1 MSKDLAVRIKE
12 LRTQKGYT
20 QKELAALLGVGQ
32 TTIANYENGIRIPDT
47 EKMNKIADLF
57 QVSFDYLLGR
67 TENRQVSNKKLKS
80 NNFSVNSLDDSYKM
94 FTELLIKGNKDEAR
108 RLVLELYEQHV
119 EIEDIYIKELGRA
132 LKEVGLLWEKG
143 IVDVWKEHYISEI
156 TLDIMKELKFMEKKE
171 DTGGHTIV
179 ALTPGAELHNIGLR
193 MITDILELKGYN
205 VIYLGSNVP
214 VQNLLEAIKIEKPEL
229 IIISVTIGCHID
241 SAKYMIEAIKNCFW
255 QNPPK
260 VIIGGYAFEN
270 NKKVLETTGADYY
283 GLDANDIIKILD

>member
-1 MSKDLAVRIKE
+1 MSKNLAVRIKE

-67 TENRQVSNKKLKS
+67 TENKQVSNKKLKS
-80 NNFSVNSLDDSYKM
+80 NNFSANSLDDSYKI

-108 RLVLELYEQHV
+108 RLVLELYEQHI
-119 EIEDIYIKELGRA
+119 EIEDIYVKVLGRA

-171 DTGGHTIV
+171 DIGGHTII

-205 VIYLGSNVP
+205 VIYLGVNVP
-214 VQNLLEAIKIEKPEL
+214 VQSLLEAIKIEKPEL

-241 SAKYMIEAIKNCFW
+241 SAKNMIEAIKNCFW
-255 QNPPK
+255 KNPPK
-260 VIIGGYAFEN
+260 IIIGGFAFEN
-270 NKKVLETTGADYY
+270 YKKVLEVTNADYY
-283 GLDANDIIKILD
+283 GLDANDIIKIL

>member
-12 LRTQKGYT
+12 LRTKKGYT

-67 TENRQVSNKKLKS
+67 TENKQVLNKKFKS
-80 NNFSVNSLDDSYKM
+80 YDFSMNSLDEIYKLFIDM
-94 FTELLIKGNKDEAR
+94 LIKGNKDEAR
-108 RLVLELYEQHV
+108 SLILELYKQHV
-119 EIEDIYIKELGRA
+119 EIEDIYIKVLERA

-156 TLDIMKELKFMEKKE
+156 SLDIMKELKFMEKKE
-171 DTGGHTIV
+171 EIGGHTII

-193 MITDILELKGYN
+193 MITDFLELKGYN

-214 VQNLLEAIKIEKPEL
+214 VQSLLDAIKIEKPEL
-229 IIISVTIGCHID
+229 IIISVTISCHID

-255 QNPPK
+255 KNPPK
-260 VIIGGYAFEN
+260 IIIGGYAFEN
-270 NKKVLETTGADYY
+270 NKKVLEATDADYY